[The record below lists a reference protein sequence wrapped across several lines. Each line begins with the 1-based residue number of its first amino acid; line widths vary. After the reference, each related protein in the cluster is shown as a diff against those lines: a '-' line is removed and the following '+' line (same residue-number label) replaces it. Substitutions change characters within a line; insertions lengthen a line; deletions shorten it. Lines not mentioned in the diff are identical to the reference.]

1 MPASPDVSR
10 RLFLKSSS
18 AIASFSL
25 LRVGAPALIAITQAA
40 CTAKQESAPFVTLGA
55 AEAAD
60 FAAIAARIMPTTDTP
75 GANEAGVIYFIDRAL
90 GAEMS
95 SALEYLRAGLAQLN
109 ADTSRFAD
117 DDDDT
122 QDQRLS
128 KIEDG
133 DFFNTMW
140 MLTMFGFFSMSKH
153 GGNKN
158 NVAWDLIDF
167 EGDHGAW
174 EHPFGH
180 YDAQYAKEK
189 SNGE

>member
-1 MPASPDVSR
+1 
-10 RLFLKSSS
+10 
-18 AIASFSL
+18 
-25 LRVGAPALIAITQAA
+25 
-40 CTAKQESAPFVTLGA
+40 VTLGA

-117 DDDDT
+117 DDEDT